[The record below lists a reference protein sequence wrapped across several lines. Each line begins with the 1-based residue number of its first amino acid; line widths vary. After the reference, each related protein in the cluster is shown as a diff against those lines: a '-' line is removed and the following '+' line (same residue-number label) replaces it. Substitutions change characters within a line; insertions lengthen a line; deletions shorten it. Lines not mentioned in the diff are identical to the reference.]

1 VTSGAVSAAAAEAA
15 TLTVRHISSA
25 LVTNS
30 SRHDND
36 GGSSVSLVAS
46 DRSHRCRSR
55 RAPATGL
62 LLRPSAAANS
72 RRTHENVE

>member
-1 VTSGAVSAAAAEAA
+1 VTSGAASAAAATA
-15 TLTVRHISSA
+15 TSTVRHVNGA
-25 LVTNS
+25 LVTKS
-30 SRHDND
+30 SRNDND
-36 GGSSVSLVAS
+36 GGSPVSLVAS
-46 DRSHRCRSR
+46 DRGHRCRSR